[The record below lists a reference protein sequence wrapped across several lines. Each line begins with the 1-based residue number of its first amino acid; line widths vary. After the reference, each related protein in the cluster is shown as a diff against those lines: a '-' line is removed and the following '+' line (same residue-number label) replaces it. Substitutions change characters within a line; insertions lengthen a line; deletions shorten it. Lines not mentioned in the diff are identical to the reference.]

1 MAEIVLKIPEEFFPN
16 SVQGKHDI
24 EDCFERVIAEL
35 KCSSERGD
43 GIGFCSVVGR
53 YELETLVMLQEAI
66 RNAMVIDKDHGK
78 LVDASNGKHV
88 FDFKKENPTY
98 TGKDVEDVFR
108 SMTGIVPPTEDMQ
121 TIDKQTIEGR
131 VNEITRPMPKTDR
144 F

>member
-1 MAEIVLKIPEEFFPN
+1 MAEIVLKIPKEFFPN

-24 EDCFERVIAEL
+24 NDCFERVIAEL
-35 KCSSERGD
+35 KSSSERGD
-43 GIGFCSVVGR
+43 GIGDVVGR

-66 RNAMVIDKDHGK
+66 RNATVIDDHGK
-78 LVDASNGKHV
+78 LVDASNGKYM
-88 FDFKKENPTY
+88 FDYNKENPTY
-98 TGKDVEDVFR
+98 TGKDVEGAFR

-131 VNEITRPMPKTDR
+131 VNEITRPTPKADR